1 MTIEFRLV
9 LNQLQ
14 KLALGVKIAQ
24 AFKDY
29 FGHVLVNAEFQRTP
43 QHQGLDIRSIDRYI
57 VQ

>member
-29 FGHVLVNAEFQRTP
+29 LAM
-43 QHQGLDIRSIDRYI
+43 S
-57 VQ
+57 